1 MADRAAFLRHIREQ
15 AARGRAYRVALNPE
29 ATEKQSYVGG
39 GPDKVATLLAEWQ
52 AVGGRG
58 ARVTGAV
65 AAREHLAGLLASW
78 QIRRVLH
85 WGHPLLDRLEIPET
99 CVAAGAQVKNWAELA
114 SEPPDRR
121 WPDAFAADLGITSV
135 DFAIAETGSL
145 ALFSQPS
152 QGRVVS
158 LLPPRALAIVEPG
171 QILPDLFDLFTQLE
185 SRKAELPSNMVLVTG
200 PSKTGDIELK
210 LTTGVHGPG
219 EVYLMVVESE

>member
-1 MADRAAFLRHIREQ
+1 
-15 AARGRAYRVALNPE
+15 
-29 ATEKQSYVGG
+29 
-39 GPDKVATLLAEWQ
+39 
-52 AVGGRG
+52 
-58 ARVTGAV
+58 
-65 AAREHLAGLLASW
+65 
-78 QIRRVLH
+78 
-85 WGHPLLDRLEIPET
+85 
-99 CVAAGAQVKNWAELA
+99 VAAGAQVKNWAELA

-145 ALFSQPS
+145 ALFSQAS

-219 EVYLMVVESE
+219 EVYLLVVESE